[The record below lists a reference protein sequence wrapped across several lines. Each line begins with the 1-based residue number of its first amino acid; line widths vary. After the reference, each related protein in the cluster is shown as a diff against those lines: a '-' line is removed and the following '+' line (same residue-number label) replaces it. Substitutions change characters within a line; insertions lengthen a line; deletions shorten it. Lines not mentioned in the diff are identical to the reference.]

1 MSNNKMTNKE
11 MLQQIMNTMG
21 TINSRL
27 DSIESRVS
35 ALETSKKPS
44 VSGKGGIQTTKEKDT
59 RTWSEKK
66 SEWASQKYTEAERKA
81 YGEQK
86 RAERETLRAIQGMY
100 RGRSPH
106 GDGELRKRQLHTHA
120 RQPRDTDRMA
130 EGGARLG
137 RYANH

>member
-1 MSNNKMTNKE
+1 MEVVIMSNNKMTNKE

-35 ALETSKKPS
+35 ALEKSKPS
-44 VSGKGGIQTTKEKDT
+44 TYGGYPTVSGKGGIKTTKEKDT

-86 RAERETLRAIQGMY
+86 RAEREKQHKAYELTNKCFTERVSKAEWRKKYNEILATL
-100 RGRSPH
+100 
-106 GDGELRKRQLHTHA
+106 
-120 RQPRDTDRMA
+120 
-130 EGGARLG
+130 
-137 RYANH
+137 

>member
-86 RAERETLRAIQGMY
+86 RAEREKQHKAY
-100 RGRSPH
+100 
-106 GDGELRKRQLHTHA
+106 ELANQCFTERVSKAEWRKNTTKYLLLSNT
-120 RQPRDTDRMA
+120 
-130 EGGARLG
+130 
-137 RYANH
+137 

>member
-1 MSNNKMTNKE
+1 MEVVIMSNNKMTNKE

-86 RAERETLRAIQGMY
+86 RAEREKQHKAYELTNKCFTERASKAEWRKKYNEILATL
-100 RGRSPH
+100 
-106 GDGELRKRQLHTHA
+106 
-120 RQPRDTDRMA
+120 
-130 EGGARLG
+130 
-137 RYANH
+137 

>member
-44 VSGKGGIQTTKEKDT
+44 VSGKGGIRTTKEKDT

-66 SEWASQKYTEAERKA
+66 SEWASQKYTDEERKA

-86 RAERETLRAIQGMY
+86 RAEREKQHKAYELTNKCFTERVSKAEWRKKYNEILATL
-100 RGRSPH
+100 
-106 GDGELRKRQLHTHA
+106 
-120 RQPRDTDRMA
+120 
-130 EGGARLG
+130 
-137 RYANH
+137 

>member
-86 RAERETLRAIQGMY
+86 RAEREKQHKAYELTNKCFTERVSKAEWRKKYNEILATL
-100 RGRSPH
+100 
-106 GDGELRKRQLHTHA
+106 
-120 RQPRDTDRMA
+120 
-130 EGGARLG
+130 
-137 RYANH
+137 

>member
-1 MSNNKMTNKE
+1 MTNNKMTNKE

-44 VSGKGGIQTTKEKDT
+44 VSGKGGIRITKEKDT

-66 SEWASQKYTEAERKA
+66 SEWASQRYTEAERKA

-86 RAERETLRAIQGMY
+86 RAEREKQHKAYELTNKCFTERVSKAEWRKKYNEILATL
-100 RGRSPH
+100 
-106 GDGELRKRQLHTHA
+106 
-120 RQPRDTDRMA
+120 
-130 EGGARLG
+130 
-137 RYANH
+137 

>member
-86 RAERETLRAIQGMY
+86 RAEREKQHKAYELTNQCFTERVSKAEWRKKYNEILATL
-100 RGRSPH
+100 
-106 GDGELRKRQLHTHA
+106 
-120 RQPRDTDRMA
+120 
-130 EGGARLG
+130 
-137 RYANH
+137 

>member
-35 ALETSKKPS
+35 ALERSKKPS
-44 VSGKGGIQTTKEKDT
+44 VAGKGGIQTTKEKDT

-86 RAERETLRAIQGMY
+86 RAERDKQHKAYELTNKCFTERVSKAEWRKKYNEILATL
-100 RGRSPH
+100 
-106 GDGELRKRQLHTHA
+106 
-120 RQPRDTDRMA
+120 
-130 EGGARLG
+130 
-137 RYANH
+137 